1 LDVLKSY
8 SECNNVTLA
17 GTATSGEA
25 RVSLRERK
33 KLATRR
39 SLRRIALDLVAE
51 RGFVNVTVEDIA
63 EAADVSPR
71 TFFNYFP
78 SKEAALF
85 GADPERVAA
94 LRERIVHEA
103 PGETGLEALR
113 VVLVGEARALAEEL
127 VDLGGDPASWLKR
140 MKAANVDPHLR
151 AAQAAHLAMVERVV
165 ADGLTE
171 RLGADP
177 EHDPYPALLAGAAT
191 GVMRAMTPFWAR
203 SGGAVPLDQ
212 LTDMA
217 FQALAAGLPE
227 HCTVRQI
234 TKTIQNPSASRRPND
249 RPPPRPAS
257 PVPLGR
263 SGAHQG
269 RTASSGSPASRKDN
283 R

>member
-1 LDVLKSY
+1 MPCKVIVSVK
-8 SECNNVTLA
+8 LA
-17 GTATSGEA
+17 LASPVTSGDS
-25 RVSLRERK
+25 RIPLRERK

-39 SLRRIALDLVAE
+39 ALRRVALDLVAE
-51 RGFVNVTVEDIA
+51 RGFVHVTVEDIA

-177 EHDPYPALLAGAAT
+177 EHDPYPVLLAGAAI
-191 GVMRAMTPFWAR
+191 GVMRATMTFWAS
-203 SGGAVPLDQ
+203 SGGAMALAQ
-212 LTDMA
+212 LTDA
-217 FQALAAGLPE
+217 AYQALAGGRPE
-227 HCTVRQI
+227 HGVW
-234 TKTIQNPSASRRPND
+234 RR
-249 RPPPRPAS
+249 
-257 PVPLGR
+257 LIE
-263 SGAHQG
+263 GA
-269 RTASSGSPASRKDN
+269 ASSGSQQQRKDD